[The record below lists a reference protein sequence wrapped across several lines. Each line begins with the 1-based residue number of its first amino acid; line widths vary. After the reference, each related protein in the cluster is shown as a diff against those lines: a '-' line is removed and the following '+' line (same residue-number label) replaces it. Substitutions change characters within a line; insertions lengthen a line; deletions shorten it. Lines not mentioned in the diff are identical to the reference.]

1 MRGFIFAAIVLL
13 APVMVCATNAKQGS
27 VSSAMNTVKTTSSTT
42 APAPTLLSGE
52 TVDYDNYGVLLYGA
66 NYDANSY
73 VDIRSTT
80 GANILASVQPPY
92 ITYLPGSVNGAL
104 SFRINDPTLQSLL
117 ATQGLRFYVVSP
129 TAGYQFAGPLTIVRG
144 SSSLSSQPAAFH
156 SVYFHPFLGSFW
168 AALAD
173 DTGSPSPRQQMV
185 WSLNNEMQ
193 MISASGIDTI
203 TVPLP
208 DNDSWNSQHGG
219 GFSYDPVNYPS
230 PQFAVGQEIV
240 LRIAAANNL
249 KVIFTINPS
258 LYRESTDG
266 RSAWNGLADQY
277 DVSPTIDGALNFIH
291 SLIDPESM
299 YGNVMTTE
307 LSTIGLTDGSIGS
320 YEKDPRVVGF
330 ILAPEFDPE
339 VVSSEGIETH
349 QVFFNKYWNFFYN
362 LVHWNGSNTAFA
374 GLYVIGSPNSPGAAA
389 QVPIIKK
396 FKSWFAPGSGYSM
409 PDLIGIEGYGGT
421 GYPLQNAGSDMN
433 VMVDAMIHADTTDY
447 PGDYAVSPQKVFI
460 GEANTDE
467 LSNPYTNQYYQYMQ
481 QLITKRGLAGMQ
493 WFASDSLA
501 DGTPP
506 ALADSGYDLF
516 QVAFTGYGTKTFPG
530 TLPVG
535 ISWHYPNTSSGSYA
549 DPTTYNS
556 TTSNVPAEWGTMSY
570 TGPTAKGYWYGEGI
584 SNFEGGRN
592 VVAYAYPNPMT
603 GNSSGLA
610 VTTIY
615 WDATEMPSVSS
626 VEVHMNSPSGILF
639 TAGGQ
644 AGSAVTGTWV
654 QNGTTFYV
662 QDVTGGKP
670 LTSANTL
677 SVIYA
682 NVQ

>member
-1 MRGFIFAAIVLL
+1 M
-13 APVMVCATNAKQGS
+13 
-27 VSSAMNTVKTTSSTT
+27 
-42 APAPTLLSGE
+42 SGQ
-52 TVDYDNYGVLLYGA
+52 TVDYDNYGILLYGA
-66 NYDANSY
+66 NYDANTY

-80 GANILASVQPPY
+80 GSNILASVQPPN

-104 SFRINDPTLQSLL
+104 SFRINDPTLQGLL
-117 ATQGLRFYVVSP
+117 TTQGLRFYVVSP
-129 TAGYQFAGPLTIVRG
+129 TAGYQFAGPLTVVRG
-144 SSSLSSQPAAFH
+144 SPSLPSQPAAFH
-156 SVYFHPFLGSFW
+156 SVYFHISLGSFW

-193 MISASGIDTI
+193 MIRASGIDTI

-208 DNDSWNSQHGG
+208 DNDGWESQHGG
-219 GFSYDPVNYPS
+219 GFSYDPVNHPS

-249 KVIFTINPS
+249 KVIFVIIPS

-277 DVSPTIDGALNFIH
+277 DVTPTTDGALNYIH
-291 SLIDPESM
+291 SLIDPASM
-299 YGNVMTTE
+299 YGGVMTTE
-307 LSTIGLTDGSIGS
+307 LSTIGLTDGPIGS
-320 YEKDPRVVGF
+320 YYKDPRVLGF
-330 ILAPEFDPE
+330 ILAPELNPE

-349 QVFFNKYWNFFYN
+349 KAFFDKYWNWFYN

-374 GLYVIGSPNSPGAAA
+374 GLYLIGSPNSPGAAA
-389 QVPIIKK
+389 MVPIIKD

-409 PDLIGIEGYGGT
+409 PDLIGIEGYGGA
-421 GYPLQNAGSDMN
+421 GYPLQNAGADMN
-433 VMVDAMIHADTTDY
+433 VMVDAVVHADTTDY
-447 PGDYAVSPQKVFI
+447 PNDYTISPQKVFI

-481 QLITKRGLAGMQ
+481 QLIAKRGLAGVQ
-493 WFASDSLA
+493 WFESDTLS

-506 ALADSGYDLF
+506 ALGDSGYDLF
-516 QVAFTGYGTKTFPG
+516 ETSFTAYGTKTFPG
-530 TLPVG
+530 TLPSG
-535 ISWHYPNTSSGSYA
+535 FSWHYPSTSINYA
-549 DPTTYNS
+549 DPTTYSSS
-556 TTSNVPAEWGTMSY
+556 TDNFPATWGTISY
-570 TGPTAKGYWYGEGI
+570 TAPTAKGYWYGEGI
-584 SNFEGGRN
+584 SNFTSGKN

-610 VTTIY
+610 VTTVY
-615 WDATEMPSVSS
+615 WDATEMPSVIT
-626 VEVHMNSPSGILF
+626 VEIHMNSPNGTLFSG
-639 TAGGQ
+639 GGA

-654 QNGTTFYV
+654 SKGTTFYV

-677 SVIYA
+677 AVIYA
-682 NVQ
+682 DVQ